1 MKNRA
6 PPPPP
11 GVAPLRL
18 PRSPEAEPASADRA
32 GAIPSAKVAAAAL
45 SSDKGDSPPAI
56 KAASGKPPAEKGA
69 TLPATRVGSPPL
81 ERGGTLSLAK
91 GGTLPSRGKA
101 AAPKP
106 PLVARGQNVS
116 CCEVEFS
123 VILPSGQLHSATS
136 EKRIPMMDVL
146 VRLCAWYRLSPARH
160 ALELYSRVDGRLLP
174 FKPNTA
180 IGSLPVGAV
189 RLIER
194 EPLDA
199 RRAHRSNAPEPTVR
213 LVVNL
218 SRTQKEFLRVSR
230 RVPLR
235 VLLPAIAAKSGLEP
249 RSLLLF
255 RDATQ
260 AERVDPACSLAEL
273 GIRELYVVD
282 TSKAATLCHPIVHG
296 SHTYPGARRQPPP
309 PPGVTE
315 HAGKEN
321 AGIFSCLR
329 PRKKK
334 LVHHSVP
341 ASPAPVLAAA
351 APRRRS
357 LESDAPKKRRAPA
370 PPIVAATLPRAASS
384 ARPRAAPAQ
393 PERPRSRS
401 LPGADSVA
409 PEPSG
414 DGGADGGGAK
424 KKKRAAPQPQGQP
437 QARPKERPQVLPQ
450 VQEQPQVQVQP
461 KVQEQPQGH
470 SQEQPQVQVQPKVQ
484 EQPQVQVQTN
494 EQPQVQPKVH
504 EQPQGQPQVQV
515 LPTVQPQGQP
525 KPQGQPQSQDQCHG
539 QPKGRAHPR
548 TQLVIVSGLEVTVIK
563 DSHPEKRG
571 RCDGEACGEAD
582 ERRCKEGDR
591 GDAEQ
596 AEKTECGH
604 GERAAGGGG
613 GDDGTGPQAF
623 GAGAGGDAAPVRAV
637 PVRVVPSSPE
647 KGAGHTVTW
656 ADVKVAEAVAA
667 LPYIDSVYEQ
677 EELREAFPSISA
689 HGPALEDGE
698 TRGGRRGAGAP
709 TGPAASPSSPPS
721 EGQPPRQ
728 VFDINQ
734 AS

>member
-11 GVAPLRL
+11 GVAPLRS
-18 PRSPEAEPASADRA
+18 PRSAEADRA
-32 GAIPSAKVAAAAL
+32 GAIPSDKAVAAVAAAAL
-45 SSDKGDSPPAI
+45 SSDKSDSPPAI

-69 TLPATRVGSPPL
+69 TLPATKAGSPPL

-136 EKRIPMMDVL
+136 EKRIPIMDVL

-160 ALELYSRVDGRLLP
+160 ALELYSRVDGRPLP

-189 RLIER
+189 RLVER

-260 AERVDPACSLAEL
+260 AERVDLACSLAEL

-282 TSKAATLCHPIVHG
+282 TSKATARCHPIVHG

-334 LVHHSVP
+334 MVHHSVP
-341 ASPAPVLAAA
+341 ASPAPVLAAAA

-370 PPIVAATLPRAASS
+370 PPLVAATLPRAASS
-384 ARPRAAPAQ
+384 ARPRAAPAR

-409 PEPSG
+409 PEASG

-437 QARPKERPQVLPQ
+437 KERPQVLPQ

-461 KVQEQPQGH
+461 QEQP
-470 SQEQPQVQVQPKVQ
+470 QEQPQVQ
-484 EQPQVQVQTN
+484 PQVQVQVQPQ

-504 EQPQGQPQVQV
+504 EQPQVQV
-515 LPTVQPQGQP
+515 LPTVQPKGQP

-582 ERRCKEGDR
+582 ERRRCKEGDR
-591 GDAEQ
+591 GDNEQ
-596 AEKTECGH
+596 AQKTECGH
-604 GERAAGGGG
+604 GERAAGGG
-613 GDDGTGPQAF
+613 DDDAGPQADG
-623 GAGAGGDAAPVRAV
+623 GAGAGGDAAPVRVV

-647 KGAGHTVTW
+647 KGTGHTVTW

-667 LPYIDSVYEQ
+667 LPYIDSGYEQ
-677 EELREAFPSISA
+677 EELSEAFPSISA

-698 TRGGRRGAGAP
+698 TGGGRRAAGAP
-709 TGPAASPSSPPS
+709 AGPAASPSSPPS
-721 EGQPPRQ
+721 EGRPPRQ